1 MVRITKPVTTGNASG
16 KLVMSDYDEVE
27 PWAFTDFW
35 KAVCQERVDFPLDG
49 GWVTR
54 EEIEEAP
61 DFRILRV
68 TDRLEAHEARKKSGK
83 TGREFSGNQY
93 QVTLIAHGNMVLAYS
108 DDAETLPDVL
118 RSKGAEPFGI
128 SGIMVGLAAPTDAE
142 LEAFHKQQAAAAA
155 PAKKK
160 VPVRRK

>member
-68 TDRLEAHEARKKSGK
+68 TDRLAAYRARKGNEDGFK
-83 TGREFSGNQY
+83 GNQY

-160 VPVRRK
+160 APVRRK